1 VIRGKK
7 VMVSAQ
13 ADYDQYHQQHAAQ
26 YQAYVAGDAKGAEL
40 GPDMEVAEGV
50 TKAIGDPGLLEA
62 MGLGE
67 RPSPEAIT
75 ALGAG
80 RHGVTGEQLV
90 APRPGYDRVAY
101 NDLVYSA
108 PKSVSVEFA
117 AARAAGDY
125 VRAAQL
131 VEDIEASVRVGLD
144 TFCQLLPVA
153 RRGLHSSMPMHA
165 RLAALTN
172 VHSAARPVKG
182 QAVPDPHLHVHT
194 RILNVA
200 LGADGKWSA
209 VDYRALYHNVRVLNG
224 LVEAEMQHRLQAR
237 GYATVAVTHS
247 EKRENDPLRTER
259 QPWSSFELPRVPEAA
274 RIGMSGRNQ
283 VVTQLAEAQW
293 RERVA
298 DAEKARGR
306 SLTEVER
313 QALRPTPKEV
323 QAVSR
328 ASREQKMPADREELD
343 GGWGAELARHGYTAP
358 LASGAVE
365 APETAQ
371 RVADV
376 RSLAVKALGLGGDRD
391 DPMSPKVLAEGLR
404 DAGFP
409 RLARAEFDEGE
420 ARGVLVTWALSPAG
434 LTVDH
439 SVWTRDEA
447 LNRLVPPAVAAS
459 LEPAAVVDVLRRVE
473 AGAVMLDP
481 GAAQGGGDPRSDAVF
496 STHDLIETERRVAT
510 YIAELH
516 DEATINVPEEAIQG
530 ALSAEAAR
538 GGGHG
543 LDPEQERALRALCS
557 PAGWAGTVG
566 IAGSGKTT
574 TLRPAVDAM
583 QAAGYQVLGVALA
596 GGAAEVLQAET
607 GAPSWNIADF
617 LVRCESGS
625 LWAPD
630 GRPLSLDRKT
640 ILLIDEGGTVDSRT
654 FARLIDV
661 AERSGVAALRTVGDP
676 KQTQPVGA
684 GGIFAHLARQLPTA
698 VLSTNYRQGQHQG
711 AAEASASALLRDGQA
726 GKYLM
731 VKDRAGL
738 LQVDDTVGLAAA
750 RAVEDWAGAIAAGG
764 SPREHV
770 LLSDLNDVADNLNA
784 QARAAMEQ
792 MGRLGTAR
800 VQCGQLEYAAGDR
813 VSFVAK
819 HVASRPRV
827 DREGNPLLRKDG
839 TLRTGRVVTPKRTR
853 GEVVGVDPDAGGI
866 TVRTDGQGRLPSR
879 LVTLTAVEAG
889 NVLGR
894 GYAMTTTTAQAR
906 GWDATYGVL
915 CASRVSGLEQAYTMQ
930 TRARTE
936 TRVYANSESVNAQP
950 DASRDLRTATVDAYA
965 EALGHVTEKCTTL
978 DYATPEA
985 KAKLAARMTPH
996 VLRTPRL
1003 DGAPTDRQRS
1013 YIDRLGLVLPD
1024 GATWLVASGLIDRAE
1039 QKPTGSQ
1046 ATEWLVESYGVDRA
1060 DAERRVARGLRTWG
1074 LQPDVGPLGT
1084 PTTPM
1089 PTPEQRLAGR
1099 TTAEQRA
1106 LAERVGTDVNASR
1119 TWLVASSRLDQA
1131 MHQPAGTQA
1140 SAWLVEEH
1148 GLDRPE
1154 AERIVATALRQ
1165 RGVNPGV
1172 GAPAQTSADPA
1183 PAPTTPQP
1191 ASVPAS
1197 SQSTAAPAD
1206 PLAAVRQVIKD
1217 NEQLRRR
1224 AVVRRQGDD
1233 RSTGP
1238 SPAPTP
1244 RPEPP
1249 GPRF

>member
-1 VIRGKK
+1 
-7 VMVSAQ
+7 M
-13 ADYDQYHQQHAAQ
+13 
-26 YQAYVAGDAKGAEL
+26 
-40 GPDMEVAEGV
+40 
-50 TKAIGDPGLLEA
+50 
-62 MGLGE
+62 
-67 RPSPEAIT
+67 
-75 ALGAG
+75 
-80 RHGVTGEQLV
+80 
-90 APRPGYDRVAY
+90 
-101 NDLVYSA
+101 
-108 PKSVSVEFA
+108 
-117 AARAAGDY
+117 
-125 VRAAQL
+125 
-131 VEDIEASVRVGLD
+131 
-144 TFCQLLPVA
+144 
-153 RRGLHSSMPMHA
+153 
-165 RLAALTN
+165 
-172 VHSAARPVKG
+172 
-182 QAVPDPHLHVHT
+182 
-194 RILNVA
+194 
-200 LGADGKWSA
+200 
-209 VDYRALYHNVRVLNG
+209 
-224 LVEAEMQHRLQAR
+224 
-237 GYATVAVTHS
+237 
-247 EKRENDPLRTER
+247 
-259 QPWSSFELPRVPEAA
+259 
-274 RIGMSGRNQ
+274 
-283 VVTQLAEAQW
+283 
-293 RERVA
+293 
-298 DAEKARGR
+298 
-306 SLTEVER
+306 
-313 QALRPTPKEV
+313 
-323 QAVSR
+323 
-328 ASREQKMPADREELD
+328 
-343 GGWGAELARHGYTAP
+343 
-358 LASGAVE
+358 E

-376 RSLAVKALGLGGDRD
+376 RSLAVEALGLGGDPA
-391 DPMSPKVLAEGLR
+391 DPMHPKVLADGLR
-404 DAGFP
+404 QAGFP
-409 RLARAEFDEGE
+409 HLARGEFDEGE
-420 ARGVLVTWALSPAG
+420 ARTVLVTWALSPAG

-447 LNRLVPPAVAAS
+447 LNRIVPPAFAAD
-459 LEPAAVVDVLRRVE
+459 LEPAAIVDVLRRVE

-617 LVRCESGS
+617 LVRCELGS

-630 GRPLSLDRKT
+630 GRPLSLGPTT

-711 AAEASASALLRDGQA
+711 AAEASASALLRDGEA

-731 VKDRAGL
+731 VKDHAGL
-738 LQVDDTVGLAAA
+738 LQVDDTLDLSAA

-879 LVTLTAVEAG
+879 LVTLTAAEAG

-930 TRARTE
+930 TRARTQ

-965 EALGHVTEKCTTL
+965 EALGQVTEKCTTL

-985 KAKLAARMTPH
+985 KAQLAARMTPH
-996 VLRTPRL
+996 VLRAPRL
-1003 DGAPTDRQRS
+1003 DGPPTDRQRS
-1013 YIDRLGLVLPD
+1013 YIDRVGLVLPE

-1046 ATEWLVESYGVDRA
+1046 ATEWLVNSYGVERA

-1074 LQPDVGPLGT
+1074 LQPDVGPPGA

-1099 TTAEQRA
+1099 TTAEQRV
-1106 LAERVGTDVNASR
+1106 LAERVGTDVDGSR

-1154 AERIVATALRQ
+1154 AERIVAAALRQ
-1165 RGVNPGV
+1165 RGVHPEV
-1172 GAPAQTSADPA
+1172 GASAQPSASPAATGTLQTASRAASSDSA
-1183 PAPTTPQP
+1183 PA
-1191 ASVPAS
+1191 
-1197 SQSTAAPAD
+1197 APD
-1206 PLAAVRQVIKD
+1206 PLAAVRQALKE
-1217 NEQLRRR
+1217 NEQLRRS
-1224 AVVRRQGDD
+1224 AVVRRQGDAPD
-1233 RSTGP
+1233 TGP
-1238 SPAPTP
+1238 SPTPTP
-1244 RPEPP
+1244 TPQPR
-1249 GPRF
+1249 GPQF

>member
-1 VIRGKK
+1 MIRGKK

-13 ADYDQYHQQHAAQ
+13 ADYDAYHQQHAAQ
-26 YQAYVAGDAKGAEL
+26 YEAYVAGDVKGAEL

-50 TKAIGDPGLLEA
+50 TKAIGDPGLLA
-62 MGLGE
+62 AVGLTE
-67 RPSPEAIT
+67 TPSPEAIT

-90 APRPGYDRVAY
+90 APRAGYDRVAY

-117 AARAAGDY
+117 AARAAGDH

-131 VEDIEASVRVGLD
+131 VEDIEASVRVGLE
-144 TFCQLLPVA
+144 TFTQLLPVA

-165 RLAALTN
+165 QLVALTN
-172 VHSAARPVKG
+172 VHSTARPVKG
-182 QAVPDPHLHVHT
+182 QTVPDPHLHVHT

-259 QPWSSFELPRVPEAA
+259 QPWRSFELPRVPEAA
-274 RIGMSGRNQ
+274 RVGMARRHQ
-283 VVTQLAEAQW
+283 VVTQLAEEQW

-328 ASREQKMPADREELD
+328 ASREQKMPGTRAERDD
-343 GGWGAELARHGYTAP
+343 GWGAELARHGYTAP

-376 RSLAVKALGLGGDRD
+376 RSLAVEALGLGGDPD
-391 DPMSPKVLAEGLR
+391 DPMYPKVLTDGLR
-404 DAGFP
+404 GAGFP
-409 RLARAEFDEGE
+409 RLARGDFDEGE
-420 ARGVLVTWALSPAG
+420 ARGVIVTWALSPVG

-447 LNRLVPPAVAAS
+447 LNRLVPHAVAAS
-459 LEPAAVVDVLRRVE
+459 LEPAAVVDVVRRVE
-473 AGAVMLDP
+473 AGGVMLDP

-496 STHDLIETERRVAT
+496 STPDLIETEHRVAT
-510 YIAELH
+510 YIVELH
-516 DEATINVPEEAIQG
+516 DEATINVPEQHIQA

-543 LDPEQERALRALCS
+543 LDAEQERALRALCS

-630 GRPLSLDRKT
+630 GRPLSLGPDT

-738 LQVDDTVGLAAA
+738 LQVDDTLDLSAA

-770 LLSDLNDVADNLNA
+770 LLSDLNDVADSLNA
-784 QARAAMEQ
+784 QARAAMDQ
-792 MGRLGTAR
+792 MGRLGSAR

-813 VSFVAK
+813 VSFGAK

-827 DREGNPLLRKDG
+827 DQDGRPLLRKDG
-839 TLRTGRVVTPKRTR
+839 TPRVRLVTTPKRTR
-853 GEVVGVDPDAGGI
+853 GEVIAVDPDAGGI
-866 TVRTDGQGRLPSR
+866 TVQTDAQGRLPSR
-879 LVTLTAVEAG
+879 LVTLSAAEAG
-889 NVLGR
+889 KVLGR
-894 GYAMTTTTAQAR
+894 GWAMTTTTAQAR

-930 TRARTE
+930 TRARSE
-936 TRVYANSESVNAQP
+936 TRVYANGESVRAQA
-950 DASRDLRTATVDAYA
+950 DASRDLRTATVDAYS
-965 EALGHVTEKCTTL
+965 EALARPTEKATTL

-996 VLRTPRL
+996 VFRTPRL
-1003 DGAPTDRQRS
+1003 DGPPTERQRS
-1013 YIDRLGLVLPD
+1013 HIDQLGLVLPEK
-1024 GATWLVASGLIDRAE
+1024 ATWLVASGLIDRAE

-1046 ATEWLVESYGVDRA
+1046 ATEWLVESYGVERA
-1060 DAERRVARGLRTWG
+1060 DAERRVARGLRAWG
-1074 LQPDVGPLGT
+1074 LQPDVGPPGA

-1106 LAERVGTDVNASR
+1106 LAERVGTDVDTSR

-1140 SAWLVEEH
+1140 SSWLVEEH

-1154 AERIVATALRQ
+1154 AERIVAAALRQ

-1172 GAPAQTSADPA
+1172 GAPAQTSASPA

-1191 ASVPAS
+1191 AIVPAS
-1197 SQSTAAPAD
+1197 SDSTAAPAD
-1206 PLAAVRQVIKD
+1206 PLAAVRQAIKD
-1217 NEQLRRR
+1217 AEQLRRR
-1224 AVVRRQGDD
+1224 AVVRRHGDD

-1244 RPEPP
+1244 RPEPR
-1249 GPRF
+1249 GPQF

>member
-1 VIRGKK
+1 
-7 VMVSAQ
+7 
-13 ADYDQYHQQHAAQ
+13 
-26 YQAYVAGDAKGAEL
+26 
-40 GPDMEVAEGV
+40 
-50 TKAIGDPGLLEA
+50 
-62 MGLGE
+62 
-67 RPSPEAIT
+67 
-75 ALGAG
+75 
-80 RHGVTGEQLV
+80 
-90 APRPGYDRVAY
+90 
-101 NDLVYSA
+101 
-108 PKSVSVEFA
+108 VEFA
-117 AARAAGDY
+117 AARAVGDTQ
-125 VRAAQL
+125 RAAQL

-144 TFCQLLPVA
+144 TFCRLLPVA
-153 RRGLHSSMPMHA
+153 RRGAHSSLPMHA
-165 RLAALTN
+165 QLVALTN

-182 QAVPDPHLHVHT
+182 QTVPDPHLHVHT
-194 RILNVA
+194 RVLNVA

-209 VDYRALYHNVRVLNG
+209 VDFRALYHNVRVLNG

-247 EKRENDPLRTER
+247 EPRAHDSLRTER
-259 QPWSSFELPRVPEAA
+259 QPWRSYELARVPEAA
-274 RIGMSGRNQ
+274 RLGMSARGQ
-283 VVTQLAEAQW
+283 VVTRLAEEQW
-293 RERVA
+293 RERVV

-328 ASREQKMPADREELD
+328 ASREQKMPGTRAELD

-371 RVADV
+371 RIADV
-376 RSLAVKALGLGGDRD
+376 RSLAVKALGLGGDPK
-391 DPMSPKVLAEGLR
+391 DPMYPKVLADGLR
-404 DAGFP
+404 GAGFS
-409 RLARAEFDEGE
+409 RLARSEFDEGE
-420 ARGVLVTWALSPAG
+420 ARGVIVAWALSPAG

-447 LNRLVPPAVAAS
+447 LNRLVPHAVAAS
-459 LEPAAVVDVLRRVE
+459 LEPGAVVDVVRRVE
-473 AGAVMLDP
+473 AGGVMLDP
-481 GAAQGGGDPRSDAVF
+481 GAAQGGGDPRADAVF
-496 STHDLIETERRVAT
+496 STQDLIDTEHRVAS

-516 DEATINVPEEAIQG
+516 DEATINVPEQHIQA
-530 ALSAEAAR
+530 ALGAEAAR
-538 GGGHG
+538 CGGQG
-543 LDPEQERALRALCS
+543 LDAEQERALRTLCS

-630 GRPLSLDRKT
+630 GRPLSLGPNT

-731 VKDRAGL
+731 VKDHAGL
-738 LQVDDTVGLAAA
+738 LQVDDSLDLSTA
-750 RAVEDWAGAIAAGG
+750 RAVEAWARAVGGGG

-784 QARAAMEQ
+784 QARAAMDQ
-792 MGRLGTAR
+792 MGRLGSAR

-813 VSFVAK
+813 VSFTAK

-827 DREGNPLLRKDG
+827 DHEGRPLLRKDG
-839 TLRTGRVVTPKRTR
+839 TPRVRLVTTPKRTR
-853 GEVVGVDPDAGGI
+853 GEVVGVSPDAAGI
-866 TVRTDGQGRLPSR
+866 TIRTDGQGRLPSR
-879 LVTLTAVEAG
+879 LVTLSAAEADQ
-889 NVLGR
+889 VLGR
-894 GYAMTTTTAQAR
+894 GYAMTTTIAQAR
-906 GWDATYGVL
+906 GWDVTYGVL

-936 TRVYANSESVNAQP
+936 TRVYANSESVHAEA
-950 DASRDLRTATVDAYA
+950 DASRDLRTATTDAYA
-965 EALGHVTEKCTTL
+965 EALGRVTEKATTL

-1003 DGAPTDRQRS
+1003 DGPPTDRQRS
-1013 YIDRLGLVLPD
+1013 HIDQLGLVLPEK
-1024 GATWLVASGLIDRAE
+1024 ATWLVASGLIDRAE

-1046 ATEWLVESYGVDRA
+1046 ATEWLVESYGVERA
-1060 DAERRVARGLRTWG
+1060 DAERRVARGLRAWG
-1074 LQPDVGPLGT
+1074 LQPDVGPPGA

-1106 LAERVGTDVNASR
+1106 LAERVGTDVDTSR

-1172 GAPAQTSADPA
+1172 GAPDQPSASSPA
-1183 PAPTTPQP
+1183 TPTTAQP
-1191 ASVPAS
+1191 ANVPPSAE
-1197 SQSTAAPAD
+1197 STAAAPD
-1206 PLAAVRQVIKD
+1206 PLAAVRQALKE
-1217 NEQLRRR
+1217 NERLRRS
-1224 AVVRRQGDD
+1224 AVVRRHGDD

-1238 SPAPTP
+1238 SPTPTP
-1244 RPEPP
+1244 RPEPR
-1249 GPRF
+1249 GPQF

>member
-50 TKAIGDPGLLEA
+50 TKAIGDPELLEA

-90 APRPGYDRVAY
+90 APRAGYDRVAY

-153 RRGLHSSMPMHA
+153 RRGLHSSLPMHA

-259 QPWSSFELPRVPEAA
+259 QPWRAFELPRVPEAA

-283 VVTQLAEAQW
+283 VVNQLAEDQW

-298 DAEKARGR
+298 TAAKARGR
-306 SLTEVER
+306 PLTEVER
-313 QALRPTPKEV
+313 QALRLTPKEV

-328 ASREQKMPADREELD
+328 ASREQKMPRDRAELD
-343 GGWGAELARHGYTAP
+343 AGWGAQLARHGYTAP

-376 RSLAVKALGLGGDRD
+376 RSLAVEALGLGGD
-391 DPMSPKVLAEGLR
+391 PKDVADGLR
-404 DAGFP
+404 GAGFP
-409 RLARAEFDEGE
+409 HLARGEFDEGE
-420 ARGVLVTWALSPAG
+420 ARGVLVAWALSPAG

-447 LNRLVPPAVAAS
+447 LDRLVPLHAVASS
-459 LEPAAVVDVLRRVE
+459 LDPSAIVDVLRRVE

-516 DEATINVPEEAIQG
+516 DEATINVPEQAIQG

-557 PAGWAGTVG
+557 PAGWAGTIG

-731 VKDRAGL
+731 VKDHAGL
-738 LQVDDTVGLAAA
+738 LQVDDTLDLSAA

-792 MGRLGTAR
+792 MGRLGPAR

-827 DREGNPLLRKDG
+827 DREGHPLLRKDG
-839 TLRTGRVVTPKRTR
+839 TPRTGRVVTPKRTR

-879 LVTLTAVEAG
+879 LATLTAAEAG

-985 KAKLAARMTPH
+985 RAQLAARMTPH
-996 VLRTPRL
+996 VLRAPRL
-1003 DGAPTDRQRS
+1003 DGPPTERQRS
-1013 YIDRLGLVLPD
+1013 HIDRLGLVLPD
-1024 GATWLVASGLIDRAE
+1024 KATWLVASGLIDRAE

-1046 ATEWLVESYGVDRA
+1046 ATEWLVESYGVERA
-1060 DAERRVARGLRTWG
+1060 DAERRVARGLRAWG
-1074 LQPDVGPLGT
+1074 LQPDVGPPAA

-1106 LAERVGTDVNASR
+1106 LADRVGTDVDASR

-1172 GAPAQTSADPA
+1172 GAPAQTSAGPA

-1191 ASVPAS
+1191 ASVPPS
-1197 SQSTAAPAD
+1197 SDSTAAAPD
-1206 PLAAVRQVIKD
+1206 PLAAVRQALKE

-1224 AVVRRQGDD
+1224 AVVRREDSDQG
-1233 RSTGP
+1233 TGP
-1238 SPAPTP
+1238 SPTPTSTPQP
-1244 RPEPP
+1244 R
-1249 GPRF
+1249 GPRL